1 MVQLSYPYM
10 TTGKTIVVAFV
21 DVYSLHT
28 TLPCPRLRCQCSCSR
43 GAHTCS
49 ALQSRW
55 TTSLCLNRLT
65 SCLCTPYPLSLEYLS
80 LLLPAD
86 SRPIT
91 KAHFTHRELLFLSA
105 ICASFL
111 CRWKWGLPLLG
122 VCSSAF
128 PWQTN
133 RAIKTTKVQLT
144 MGTYTVSHIYC
155 DSEGAGQFML
165 KSPAPTQLNEK
176 NKISI
181 F

>member
-1 MVQLSYPYM
+1 MQSKGLSRVFSNTKLESISSSTLSLLYGPTLIPVHDYWKDRRSCF
-10 TTGKTIVVAFV
+10 GDI
-21 DVYSLHT
+21 YSLHT

-91 KAHFTHRELLFLSA
+91 KARLTHR
-105 ICASFL
+105 I
-111 CRWKWGLPLLG
+111 
-122 VCSSAF
+122 AF
-128 PWQTN
+128 PLSHLC
-133 RAIKTTKVQLT
+133 IIPVQLE
-144 MGTYTVSHIYC
+144 MRAAS
-155 DSEGAGQFML
+155 AGSL
-165 KSPAPTQLNEK
+165 QLCISLA
-176 NKISI
+176 NK
-181 F
+181 